1 MTTTDTLSY
10 LKKVYELESSLYQ
23 QRALSNQIKRIIN
36 DINYDQKLVRAMNS
50 NTSMNSSNIV
60 DERIFLYEGLE
71 KNSPY
76 QRTQSTEIKSKLFYN
91 IDGGVIGGFA
101 FLGVVLALIICI
113 IRCVNSGEVKL
124 YRIFADSFWTTLFS
138 SLGIGLIFGTIA
150 FIVILAI
157 YLCVKQ
163 IKTSNENRIIK
174 GKNNIIRKNNDKIIA
189 ENNNKYKERQIY
201 KKKLEKE
208 YNYLTKTSIEN
219 TKNALEKIYSCNV
232 IFKKYHKNFVAI
244 SSFYEYFASGRGS
257 TLGEAYNKY
266 EEELRLNLIITE
278 LDIIITKLEQ
288 IKNNQ
293 FMLYDAINKSN
304 DTNKK
309 ILSTMKSIGN
319 QNDDIM
325 RNATITAYN
334 SSITAQNTEYLKWYT
349 FFRS

>member
-1 MTTTDTLSY
+1 M
-10 LKKVYELESSLYQ
+10 
-23 QRALSNQIKRIIN
+23 IK
-36 DINYDQKLVRAMNS
+36 
-50 NTSMNSSNIV
+50 
-60 DERIFLYEGLE
+60 
-71 KNSPY
+71 
-76 QRTQSTEIKSKLFYN
+76 
-91 IDGGVIGGFA
+91 
-101 FLGVVLALIICI
+101 
-113 IRCVNSGEVKL
+113 
-124 YRIFADSFWTTLFS
+124 
-138 SLGIGLIFGTIA
+138 
-150 FIVILAI
+150 FI
-157 YLCVKQ
+157 
-163 IKTSNENRIIK
+163 
-174 GKNNIIRKNNDKIIA
+174 
-189 ENNNKYKERQIY
+189 
-201 KKKLEKE
+201 
-208 YNYLTKTSIEN
+208 
-219 TKNALEKIYSCNV
+219 
-232 IFKKYHKNFVAI
+232 KKYHKNFVAI
-244 SSFYEYFASGRGS
+244 SSFYEYFASGRCS